1 MTKTPG
7 EVQPPKQLT
16 KAERDARKAFRQV
29 DAQKA
34 MTEHEIAQKAFSNN
48 RERLKAE
55 RLAREAA
62 GPPPSKTK
70 APQGKGEMTVPRN
83 FLWTP
88 EEDDELRSSILASKD
103 IATIAKQLNRTQ
115 TAIRRRAAK
124 LKLPLKV
131 VSVEL
136 KAKWK

>member
-1 MTKTPG
+1 
-7 EVQPPKQLT
+7 
-16 KAERDARKAFRQV
+16 
-29 DAQKA
+29 

-70 APQGKGEMTVPRN
+70 APPGKGEMTVPRN

-131 VSVEL
+131 VAVGL
-136 KAKWK
+136 KAMPAK